1 VGKERV
7 ALERLNHGNHT
18 IMAANP
24 KVVPLGDVMGEDD
37 PRALAN
43 SREHR

>member
-1 VGKERV
+1 MGKERV
-7 ALERLNHGNHT
+7 ALKRLNHCNHA

-24 KVVPLGDVMGEDD
+24 KVVPLGDIMGEDD

>member
-1 VGKERV
+1 M
-7 ALERLNHGNHT
+7 ALKRLNHGNHT
-18 IMAANP
+18 IMAANS